1 MQDSPTFYSLNALGA
16 LIRQICGLPEDERF
30 GALSSACL
38 TLGGTVIQPGS
49 ASHMHEMSVLGVY
62 AGAAEMHELVLIWLG
77 GARALYCAL
86 ADSADVL
93 DHQPP
98 PVAVDYHPARRGR
111 QLAETAAL
119 GPGISD
125 RTST

>member
-1 MQDSPTFYSLNALGA
+1 MQDSPAFHSLQALGD
-16 LIRQICGLPEDERF
+16 LIFQNCGLPEDERF

-38 TLGGTVIQPGS
+38 TLGGTLIQPGS

-62 AGAAEMHELVLIWLG
+62 AGASEMHELVLSWLG

-86 ADSADVL
+86 ADSADVV

-98 PVAVDYHPARRGR
+98 PVAIDHHPAKRGR
-111 QLAETAAL
+111 QLAETVAL
-119 GPGISD
+119 GQGIPG